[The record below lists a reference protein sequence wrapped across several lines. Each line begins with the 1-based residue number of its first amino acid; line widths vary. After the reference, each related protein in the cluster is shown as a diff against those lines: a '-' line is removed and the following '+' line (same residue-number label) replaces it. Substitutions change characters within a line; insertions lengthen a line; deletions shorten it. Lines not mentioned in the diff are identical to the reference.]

1 MSEFRTLRPARTR
14 PWSTTG
20 TAPITLRTAVTGV
33 PEEVTLSDGTVA
45 IKDVGRI
52 VSVSVIDY
60 NGAPTDVEDD
70 VFLFQT
76 IESTS
81 GPHPKAESGFTLFC
95 EVVVPALTSPPEAGT
110 QRGARSALGPDGYGN
125 CWSSHPL
132 QLKRRC
138 VAPGAVGGP

>member
-1 MSEFRTLRPARTR
+1 M
-14 PWSTTG
+14 
-20 TAPITLRTAVTGV
+20 APITLRTAVTGV

-76 IESTS
+76 IESIS
-81 GPHPKAESGFTLFC
+81 GPAPEGRERLRA
-95 EVVVPALTSPPEAGT
+95 AL
-110 QRGARSALGPDGYGN
+110 
-125 CWSSHPL
+125 
-132 QLKRRC
+132 
-138 VAPGAVGGP
+138 

>member
-1 MSEFRTLRPARTR
+1 
-14 PWSTTG
+14 
-20 TAPITLRTAVTGV
+20 
-33 PEEVTLSDGTVA
+33 
-45 IKDVGRI
+45 
-52 VSVSVIDY
+52 VSVIDY

-138 VAPGAVGGP
+138 VASGAVGRT